1 MELELPKR
9 LYAEGSEPRVK
20 KINNSFR
27 MELIRDLK
35 KAMCA
40 EYDDVKRDPVFTHIM
55 AIAENDLKFSRKLV
69 DSFICRQL
77 ITSKLHEKWFVFART
92 PLRFSFQEYHAM
104 TGLKITRETNSD
116 VVKWKN
122 DGVFW
127 SNLLHTGGKITLQSI
142 RKVHLQ
148 EVHTWTRLDKM
159 RLIYLCVIVGVVMG
173 RDEKVSIPHMYIK
186 LLMDFDK
193 VRKFHWGLHSY
204 DFLLS
209 SIEKARKKLGK
220 KESYI
225 FEGFSYALQIWIMEA
240 IPDFGEILGR
250 RVSDSFKGP
259 RCDNWKGVA
268 KVSYEDIIELED
280 SLIKKDNLFS
290 VISVTGNGDVF
301 LDVDY
306 IRKGEVEDE
315 RVDLLLE
322 RIRNKYD
329 WSSTD
334 WPVLDPEKTKME
346 EPDCHD
352 RGSEADKSVDH
363 TDVVADEETSS
374 VKIAGKGKRKFLDEG
389 AETRKKKVM
398 CKRSAEKYLTFG
410 PETKSFIEGLIRT
423 SVTSLGDVLSMQM
436 VNMERVFTER
446 MEKMEIDVSQ
456 LRDAISLTGEGN
468 YPSKKEAEEAPLNSK
483 AKQAPDESKGAQ
495 APPKSKGA
503 QAPPKRKGDQPTPTK
518 KDGKK
523 IATETNDFDFGLS
536 TQDLRDLSQV
546 TFVEGFDLFQVKV
559 ETSSK
564 SKPLN
569 MAPLQ
574 WNDEQ
579 IDRTKED
586 SPDAA
591 SVFFREE
598 DWEKV
603 RTWSTSSTRL
613 RIGPATLDFEIANR
627 LMDKS
632 EWVDSLEIDAAMYVF
647 RERTSLKRWRPHCV
661 AFMTVVFSDKIKK
674 EYGHLEAQGRKS
686 YMLHN
691 LLLQYGKGVLPP
703 HGRTNEI
710 WNIDV
715 DRLYVPALVSG
726 NHWITLCIS
735 FVTRSIDVF
744 GCSGRKR
751 YKEVDGFANLIPR
764 IVKAV
769 QPMRHQKDFAVG
781 AYTVSYVPVGNLNKS
796 ACDCG
801 VYAVKFIE
809 CHALGLELSLL
820 HDGNIIEARHR
831 ILLDL
836 WEAAND
842 PELIDRMSK
851 YQSPECLSSTVEE
864 IL

>member
-1 MELELPKR
+1 
-9 LYAEGSEPRVK
+9 
-20 KINNSFR
+20 

-35 KAMCA
+35 KAKCA

-55 AIAENDLKFSRKLV
+55 AIAENDLKFSGKLV

-92 PLRFSFQEYHAM
+92 PLRFSLQEYHAV

-116 VVKWKN
+116 VVKGKN
-122 DGVFW
+122 DGFFW
-127 SNLLHTGGKITLQSI
+127 SNLLHTGGKITLQSS

-148 EVHTWTRLDKM
+148 EVHTWTRLDRM

-186 LLMDFDK
+186 LVMDFNK

-209 SIEKARKKLGK
+209 LIVKARKKLGK

-259 RCDNWKGVA
+259 RCGNWKGVA

-280 SLIKKDNLFS
+280 SLTKKDNLFS
-290 VISVTGNGDVF
+290 VILVTGNGDVF
-301 LDVDY
+301 LDADY
-306 IRKGEVEDE
+306 TRKGEMEDE

-334 WPVLDPEKTKME
+334 WPVLDPEETKME

-374 VKIAGKGKRKFLDEG
+374 VKVAGKGKRKFLDEG
-389 AETRKKKVM
+389 AETRKKKVL

-410 PETKSFIEGLIRT
+410 PKTKSFIEGLIHT

-436 VNMERVFTER
+436 ANMERVFIER
-446 MEKMEIDVSQ
+446 MGKMEIEVSQ
-456 LRDAISLTGEGN
+456 LKDAISLTGEGS

-483 AKQAPDESKGAQ
+483 AKQAPPKSKGAQ
-495 APPKSKGA
+495 APPKSKGS

-518 KDGKK
+518 K
-523 IATETNDFDFGLS
+523 
-536 TQDLRDLSQV
+536 
-546 TFVEGFDLFQVKV
+546 
-559 ETSSK
+559 
-564 SKPLN
+564 
-569 MAPLQ
+569 

-591 SVFFREE
+591 LVFFREE

-613 RIGPATLDFEIANR
+613 RIGPATLDFEIDNH
-627 LMDKS
+627 LMDKY
-632 EWVDSLEIDAAMYVF
+632 EWVNSLEIDAAMYVF
-647 RERTSLKRWRPHCV
+647 RERTSLKRWRPHRV
-661 AFMTVVFSDKIKK
+661 AFMTVVFSNMIKK

-703 HGRTNEI
+703 HGMTHEI

-715 DRLYVPALVSG
+715 DRLYVPVHVSA
-726 NHWITLCIS
+726 NHWIALCIS

-744 GCSGRKR
+744 DCSGRKR
-751 YKEVDGFANLIPR
+751 YKEVDGFANLISR

-769 QPMRHQKDFAVG
+769 QPMRHQKDFTVG

-831 ILLDL
+831 ILWDL

-851 YQSPECLSSTVEE
+851 YHPECLSSTVEE

>member
-20 KINNSFR
+20 KINNSCR

-55 AIAENDLKFSRKLV
+55 AIAENDLKFSGKLV

-92 PLRFSFQEYHAM
+92 PLRFSLQEYHAV

-122 DGVFW
+122 DGGFW

-148 EVHTWTRLDKM
+148 EVHTWTRLDRM

-186 LLMDFDK
+186 LVMDFDK

-259 RCDNWKGVA
+259 RCGNWKGVA

-280 SLIKKDNLFS
+280 SLTNKDNFFS

-301 LDVDY
+301 LDAQY
-306 IRKGEVEDE
+306 TREGEMEDE
-315 RVDLLLE
+315 RVDLVLE

-334 WPVLDPEKTKME
+334 WPVLDPEESKME
-346 EPDCHD
+346 EPDSHD

-374 VKIAGKGKRKFLDEG
+374 VQVAGKGKRKFLDEG
-389 AETRKKKVM
+389 AETRKKKVL
-398 CKRSAEKYLTFG
+398 CKRSAEKFLTFG

-436 VNMERVFTER
+436 ANMERVFTER
-446 MEKMEIDVSQ
+446 MGKMEIEVSQ
-456 LRDAISLTGEGN
+456 LKDAISLTGEGS
-468 YPSKKEAEEAPLNSK
+468 YPSKKETEEAPLNSK
-483 AKQAPDESKGAQ
+483 AKQAPPKSKGAQ

-503 QAPPKRKGDQPTPTK
+503 EAPPKRKGDQPTPTK

-536 TQDLRDLSQV
+536 TQDLRDLSQA
-546 TFVEGFDLFQVKV
+546 TFVDGFDLSQVKA

-564 SKPLN
+564 SKPFN

-574 WNDEQ
+574 WNDEEM
-579 IDRTKED
+579 DRTKED

-591 SVFFREE
+591 LVFFREE

-603 RTWSTSSTRL
+603 RTWSTSSTRI

-632 EWVDSLEIDAAMYVF
+632 EWLNSLEIDAAMYVF
-647 RERTSLKRWRPHCV
+647 RERTSLKRWRPHRV
-661 AFMTVVFSDKIKK
+661 AFMTVVFSNMIKK

-691 LLLQYGKGVLPP
+691 LLLQFGKGVLPP
-703 HGRTNEI
+703 HGRTHEI

-715 DRLYVPALVSG
+715 DRLYVPVHVSG
-726 NHWITLCIS
+726 NHWIALCIS
-735 FVTRSIDVF
+735 FVTRSIEVF
-744 GCSGRKR
+744 DCSGRKR

-769 QPMRHQKDFAVG
+769 QPMRHQKDFTVG

-831 ILLDL
+831 ILWDL

>member
-1 MELELPKR
+1 M
-9 LYAEGSEPRVK
+9 
-20 KINNSFR
+20 
-27 MELIRDLK
+27 
-35 KAMCA
+35 
-40 EYDDVKRDPVFTHIM
+40 
-55 AIAENDLKFSRKLV
+55 LV
-69 DSFICRQL
+69 
-77 ITSKLHEKWFVFART
+77 FVF
-92 PLRFSFQEYHAM
+92 
-104 TGLKITRETNSD
+104 
-116 VVKWKN
+116 
-122 DGVFW
+122 VFM
-127 SNLLHTGGKITLQSI
+127 SVTILISLN
-142 RKVHLQ
+142 KV
-148 EVHTWTRLDKM
+148 
-159 RLIYLCVIVGVVMG
+159 C
-173 RDEKVSIPHMYIK
+173 
-186 LLMDFDK
+186 
-193 VRKFHWGLHSY
+193 
-204 DFLLS
+204 
-209 SIEKARKKLGK
+209 
-220 KESYI
+220 
-225 FEGFSYALQIWIMEA
+225 IWIMEA

-259 RCDNWKGVA
+259 RCGNWKGVA

-280 SLIKKDNLFS
+280 SLTKKDNFFS

-301 LDVDY
+301 LDAQY
-306 IRKGEVEDE
+306 TREGEMEDE
-315 RVDLLLE
+315 RVDLVLG

-329 WSSTD
+329 WSNTD
-334 WPVLDPEKTKME
+334 WPVLDPEESKME
-346 EPDCHD
+346 EPDSHD
-352 RGSEADKSVDH
+352 RGSEADKIVDH
-363 TDVVADEETSS
+363 TDVVADEENSS
-374 VKIAGKGKRKFLDEG
+374 VKVAGKGKRKFLDEG
-389 AETRKKKVM
+389 AETRKKKVL
-398 CKRSAEKYLTFG
+398 CKRSAEKFLTFG
-410 PETKSFIEGLIRT
+410 PETMSFIEGLIRT

-436 VNMERVFTER
+436 ANMERVFTER
-446 MEKMEIDVSQ
+446 MGKMEIEVSQ
-456 LRDAISLTGEGN
+456 LKDAISLTGEGS
-468 YPSKKEAEEAPLNSK
+468 YPSKKETEEAPLNSK
-483 AKQAPDESKGAQ
+483 AKEAPPKSKGAQ

-503 QAPPKRKGDQPTPTK
+503 QAQPKRKGDQPTPTK

-536 TQDLRDLSQV
+536 TQDLRDLSQA
-546 TFVEGFDLFQVKV
+546 TFVDGFDLSQVKV
-559 ETSSK
+559 ETLSK
-564 SKPLN
+564 SKPFN

-574 WNDEQ
+574 WNDEEM
-579 IDRTKED
+579 DRTKED

-591 SVFFREE
+591 LVFFREE

-603 RTWSTSSTRL
+603 RTWSTSSTPI

-632 EWVDSLEIDAAMYVF
+632 EWLNSLEIDAAMYVF
-647 RERTSLKRWRPHCV
+647 RERTSLKRWRPHRV
-661 AFMTVVFSDKIKK
+661 AFMTVVFSNMIKK

-691 LLLQYGKGVLPP
+691 LLLQFGKGVLPP
-703 HGRTNEI
+703 HGRTHEI

-715 DRLYVPALVSG
+715 DRLYVPVHVSG
-726 NHWITLCIS
+726 NHWIALCIS
-735 FVTRSIDVF
+735 FVTRSIEVF
-744 GCSGRKR
+744 DCSGKKR

-831 ILLDL
+831 ILWDL

>member
-1 MELELPKR
+1 MCITYCVLFLLTR
-9 LYAEGSEPRVK
+9 LM
-20 KINNSFR
+20 NNG
-27 MELIRDLK
+27 I
-35 KAMCA
+35 
-40 EYDDVKRDPVFTHIM
+40 DVVGHM
-55 AIAENDLKFSRKLV
+55 KLV
-69 DSFICRQL
+69 NGQSL
-77 ITSKLHEKWFVFART
+77 IGTPVLDEVEIARVRHVLAHVQSHGGPVMKLYLWDQAAR
-92 PLRFSFQEYHAM
+92 
-104 TGLKITRETNSD
+104 
-116 VVKWKN
+116 
-122 DGVFW
+122 
-127 SNLLHTGGKITLQSI
+127 
-142 RKVHLQ
+142 
-148 EVHTWTRLDKM
+148 
-159 RLIYLCVIVGVVMG
+159 
-173 RDEKVSIPHMYIK
+173 
-186 LLMDFDK
+186 DFCK
-193 VRKFHWGLHSY
+193 KF
-204 DFLLS
+204 
-209 SIEKARKKLGK
+209 K
-220 KESYI
+220 
-225 FEGFSYALQIWIMEA
+225 
-240 IPDFGEILGR
+240 
-250 RVSDSFKGP
+250 
-259 RCDNWKGVA
+259 
-268 KVSYEDIIELED
+268 SYEDTPHRVIGHDRTLALTSMSSSRSAELVNAEVVTKRETLTIGEIF
-280 SLIKKDNLFS
+280 SYIKQGSTKDNLFS

-518 KDGKK
+518 RL
-523 IATETNDFDFGLS
+523 A
-536 TQDLRDLSQV
+536 DLSQV

-591 SVFFREE
+591 GVFREE
-598 DWEKV
+598 DWEKLELGQLPP
-603 RTWSTSSTRL
+603 RKRL

-851 YQSPECLSSTVEE
+851 YQSSVSLH
-864 IL
+864 L

>member
-1 MELELPKR
+1 M
-9 LYAEGSEPRVK
+9 
-20 KINNSFR
+20 
-27 MELIRDLK
+27 
-35 KAMCA
+35 
-40 EYDDVKRDPVFTHIM
+40 
-55 AIAENDLKFSRKLV
+55 
-69 DSFICRQL
+69 
-77 ITSKLHEKWFVFART
+77 
-92 PLRFSFQEYHAM
+92 
-104 TGLKITRETNSD
+104 
-116 VVKWKN
+116 
-122 DGVFW
+122 
-127 SNLLHTGGKITLQSI
+127 
-142 RKVHLQ
+142 
-148 EVHTWTRLDKM
+148 
-159 RLIYLCVIVGVVMG
+159 
-173 RDEKVSIPHMYIK
+173 
-186 LLMDFDK
+186 
-193 VRKFHWGLHSY
+193 
-204 DFLLS
+204 
-209 SIEKARKKLGK
+209 
-220 KESYI
+220 
-225 FEGFSYALQIWIMEA
+225 
-240 IPDFGEILGR
+240 
-250 RVSDSFKGP
+250 
-259 RCDNWKGVA
+259 
-268 KVSYEDIIELED
+268 
-280 SLIKKDNLFS
+280 
-290 VISVTGNGDVF
+290 
-301 LDVDY
+301 
-306 IRKGEVEDE
+306 EDE

-334 WPVLDPEKTKME
+334 WLVLDHEETKME

-363 TDVVADEETSS
+363 TDVVPGEETSS
-374 VKIAGKGKRKFLDEG
+374 VKVAGKGK
-389 AETRKKKVM
+389 KKKVM
-398 CKRSAEKYLTFG
+398 CSDQRKVSTFG

-436 VNMERVFTER
+436 ANMERVSR
-446 MEKMEIDVSQ
+446 G
-456 LRDAISLTGEGN
+456 LISLTGEGN

-483 AKQAPDESKGAQ
+483 AKQAPPKSKGAQ
-495 APPKSKGA
+495 APPKSKGTQA
-503 QAPPKRKGDQPTPTK
+503 PPKSKGTQAPPKR

-536 TQDLRDLSQV
+536 TQDLRDLSQA
-546 TFVEGFDLFQVKV
+546 TFVEGFDLSQVKV

-564 SKPLN
+564 SKPLK

-591 SVFFREE
+591 LGFFREE

-603 RTWSTSSTRL
+603 RIWLTSSTRL

-647 RERTSLKRWRPHCV
+647 QERTSLKRWRPHRV
-661 AFMTVVFSDKIKK
+661 AFMTVVFSNMIKK

-703 HGRTNEI
+703 HGRTHEI

-715 DRLYVPALVSG
+715 DRL
-726 NHWITLCIS
+726 
-735 FVTRSIDVF
+735 
-744 GCSGRKR
+744 KR
-751 YKEVDGFANLIPR
+751 YKEVDGFANLIQR

-769 QPMRHQKDFAVG
+769 QPMRHRRISLIG
-781 AYTVSYVPVGNLNKS
+781 AYLVFYVPVGNLNKS

-831 ILLDL
+831 ILWDL

-851 YQSPECLSSTVEE
+851 YQSRSVSLR
-864 IL
+864 L

>member
-20 KINNSFR
+20 KINNNYR

-40 EYDDVKRDPVFTHIM
+40 KYDDVKRDPVFTHIM
-55 AIAENDLKFSRKLV
+55 AIAENDLKFSGKLV

-77 ITSKLHEKWFVFART
+77 ITSKLHENWFVFTRT
-92 PLRFSFQEYHAM
+92 PLRFSLQEYHAV

-122 DGVFW
+122 DGFFW

-148 EVHTWTRLDKM
+148 EVHTWTRLDRM
-159 RLIYLCVIVGVVMG
+159 RLIYFCVIVGVVMG

-186 LLMDFDK
+186 LVMDFDK

-209 SIEKARKKLGK
+209 SIEKAMKKLGK

-250 RVSDSFKGP
+250 RVSNSFKDP
-259 RCDNWKGVA
+259 RCGNWKGVA

-280 SLIKKDNLFS
+280 SLTKKDNFFS

-301 LDVDY
+301 LDAQY
-306 IRKGEVEDE
+306 TREGEMEDE
-315 RVDLLLE
+315 RVDLVLG

-329 WSSTD
+329 WSNTD
-334 WPVLDPEKTKME
+334 WPVLDPEESKME
-346 EPDCHD
+346 EPDSHD
-352 RGSEADKSVDH
+352 RGSEADKIVDH
-363 TDVVADEETSS
+363 TDVVADEENSS
-374 VKIAGKGKRKFLDEG
+374 VKVAGKGKRKFLDEG
-389 AETRKKKVM
+389 AETRKKKVL
-398 CKRSAEKYLTFG
+398 CKRSAEKFLTFG
-410 PETKSFIEGLIRT
+410 PETMSFIEGLIRT

-436 VNMERVFTER
+436 ANMERVFTER
-446 MEKMEIDVSQ
+446 MEKMEI
-456 LRDAISLTGEGN
+456 LNKMYNCFIILSL
-468 YPSKKEAEEAPLNSK
+468 YLLK
-483 AKQAPDESKGAQ
+483 
-495 APPKSKGA
+495 
-503 QAPPKRKGDQPTPTK
+503 
-518 KDGKK
+518 
-523 IATETNDFDFGLS
+523 
-536 TQDLRDLSQV
+536 
-546 TFVEGFDLFQVKV
+546 
-559 ETSSK
+559 
-564 SKPLN
+564 
-569 MAPLQ
+569 
-574 WNDEQ
+574 
-579 IDRTKED
+579 
-586 SPDAA
+586 
-591 SVFFREE
+591 
-598 DWEKV
+598 
-603 RTWSTSSTRL
+603 RL

-632 EWVDSLEIDAAMYVF
+632 EWVNSLEIDAAMYVF
-647 RERTSLKRWRPHCV
+647 RERTSLKRWRPHRV
-661 AFMTVVFSDKIKK
+661 AFMAVVFSNMIKK

-703 HGRTNEI
+703 HGRTHEI

-715 DRLYVPALVSG
+715 DRLYVPVHVSE

-744 GCSGRKR
+744 DCSGRKR
-751 YKEVDGFANLIPR
+751 YKEVDRFANLISR

-769 QPMRHQKDFAVG
+769 QPMRHQKNFAVG
-781 AYTVSYVPVGNLNKS
+781 AYTVSYVPIGNLNKS

-831 ILLDL
+831 ILWDL

-851 YQSPECLSSTVEE
+851 YQYPECLSSTVEE

>member
-20 KINNSFR
+20 KINNSCR

-40 EYDDVKRDPVFTHIM
+40 EYDDVKRDHVFTHIM
-55 AIAENDLKFSRKLV
+55 AIAENDLKFSGKLV

-92 PLRFSFQEYHAM
+92 PLRFSLQEYHAV
-104 TGLKITRETNSD
+104 TGLKITRETNTD

-122 DGVFW
+122 DGGFW

-148 EVHTWTRLDKM
+148 EVHTWTRLDRM

-186 LLMDFDK
+186 LVMDFDK

-209 SIEKARKKLGK
+209 SIEKAMKK
-220 KESYI
+220 
-225 FEGFSYALQIWIMEA
+225 
-240 IPDFGEILGR
+240 LGR

-259 RCDNWKGVA
+259 RCGNWKGVA
-268 KVSYEDIIELED
+268 
-280 SLIKKDNLFS
+280 KDNLFS
-290 VISVTGNGDVF
+290 VISVTGNGNVF

-306 IRKGEVEDE
+306 IRKGEMEDQ

-334 WPVLDPEKTKME
+334 W
-346 EPDCHD
+346 
-352 RGSEADKSVDH
+352 
-363 TDVVADEETSS
+363 
-374 VKIAGKGKRKFLDEG
+374 
-389 AETRKKKVM
+389 
-398 CKRSAEKYLTFG
+398 
-410 PETKSFIEGLIRT
+410 
-423 SVTSLGDVLSMQM
+423 
-436 VNMERVFTER
+436 
-446 MEKMEIDVSQ
+446 
-456 LRDAISLTGEGN
+456 
-468 YPSKKEAEEAPLNSK
+468 
-483 AKQAPDESKGAQ
+483 
-495 APPKSKGA
+495 
-503 QAPPKRKGDQPTPTK
+503 
-518 KDGKK
+518 
-523 IATETNDFDFGLS
+523 
-536 TQDLRDLSQV
+536 
-546 TFVEGFDLFQVKV
+546 
-559 ETSSK
+559 
-564 SKPLN
+564 
-569 MAPLQ
+569 Q

-591 SVFFREE
+591 LVFFREE

-632 EWVDSLEIDAAMYVF
+632 EWVDSL
-647 RERTSLKRWRPHCV
+647 
-661 AFMTVVFSDKIKK
+661 
-674 EYGHLEAQGRKS
+674 
-686 YMLHN
+686 
-691 LLLQYGKGVLPP
+691 YGKGVLPP
-703 HGRTNEI
+703 HGRTHEI

-715 DRLYVPALVSG
+715 DRLYVPV
-726 NHWITLCIS
+726 H
-735 FVTRSIDVF
+735 
-744 GCSGRKR
+744 GRKR

-769 QPMRHQKDFAVG
+769 QPMRHQKDFS
-781 AYTVSYVPVGNLNKS
+781 AYTVFYVPVGNLNKS

-831 ILLDL
+831 ILWDL

>member
-20 KINNSFR
+20 KINNSCR

-55 AIAENDLKFSRKLV
+55 AIAENDLKFSGKLV

-92 PLRFSFQEYHAM
+92 PLRFSLQEYHAV

-122 DGVFW
+122 DGGFW

-148 EVHTWTRLDKM
+148 EVHTWTRLDRM

-186 LLMDFDK
+186 LVMDFDK

-259 RCDNWKGVA
+259 RCGNWKGVA

-280 SLIKKDNLFS
+280 SLTNKDNFFS

-301 LDVDY
+301 LDAQY
-306 IRKGEVEDE
+306 TREGEMEDE
-315 RVDLLLE
+315 RVDLVLE

-334 WPVLDPEKTKME
+334 WPVLDPEESKME
-346 EPDCHD
+346 EPDSHD

-374 VKIAGKGKRKFLDEG
+374 VQVAGKGKRKFLDEG
-389 AETRKKKVM
+389 AETRKKKVL
-398 CKRSAEKYLTFG
+398 CKRSAEKFLTFG

-436 VNMERVFTER
+436 ANMERVFTER
-446 MEKMEIDVSQ
+446 MGKMEIEVSQ
-456 LRDAISLTGEGN
+456 LKDAISLTGEGS
-468 YPSKKEAEEAPLNSK
+468 YPSKKETEEAPLNSK
-483 AKQAPDESKGAQ
+483 AKQAPPKSKGAQ

-503 QAPPKRKGDQPTPTK
+503 EAPPKRKGDQPTPTK

-536 TQDLRDLSQV
+536 TQDLRDLSQA
-546 TFVEGFDLFQVKV
+546 TFVDGFDLSQVKV

-564 SKPLN
+564 SKPFN

-574 WNDEQ
+574 WNDEEM
-579 IDRTKED
+579 DRTKED

-591 SVFFREE
+591 LVFFREE

-603 RTWSTSSTRL
+603 RTWSTSSTRI

-632 EWVDSLEIDAAMYVF
+632 EWLNSLEIDAAMYVF
-647 RERTSLKRWRPHCV
+647 RERTSLKRWRPHRV
-661 AFMTVVFSDKIKK
+661 AFMTVVFSNMIKK

-691 LLLQYGKGVLPP
+691 LLLQFGKGVLPP
-703 HGRTNEI
+703 HGRTHEI

-715 DRLYVPALVSG
+715 DRLYVPVHVSG
-726 NHWITLCIS
+726 NHWIALCIS
-735 FVTRSIDVF
+735 FVTRSIEVF
-744 GCSGRKR
+744 DCSGRKR

-769 QPMRHQKDFAVG
+769 QPMRHQKDFTVG

-831 ILLDL
+831 ILWDL